1 MITELDHLIRKLE
14 GKQRVQAVAI
24 PLVLL
29 LEQAAP
35 FVISAAV
42 AALTSIG
49 LVSAANKLGAYSPG
63 RSLALTPEEE
73 NDIRWALIE
82 KMGME
87 NQAGLAT
94 FDAADLGLSFAEGD
108 NGPASM
114 PVPKVP
120 DITKEEALAELEAAL
135 ADAEARGDEDA
146 AYGLRKV
153 IIVVRANGLGDLQAM
168 EVSHLNR
175 RTGAGIPDV
184 FLQYAQQFVGDI
196 ASEAQETAAGITMA
210 AENIE
215 SILSYNK
222 IPDPKERCQA
232 LHVNMRQMIDA
243 LHMSKIAFKVSWFSA
258 KSEAIL
264 VRAAKYVDDWCSGL
278 YGPGPMTN

>member
-1 MITELDHLIRKLE
+1 MRTRLDEMISGLQNR
-14 GKQRVQAVAI
+14 QRLQAVAI

-94 FDAADLGLSFAEGD
+94 FDAGDLGLSFAEGD

-135 ADAEARGDEDA
+135 ADAEARGDTA
-146 AYGLRKV
+146 AADGLSRA
-153 IIVVRANGLGDLQAM
+153 IVVVKAKGVGPKLAS
-168 EVSHLNR
+168 EISHLGKAR
-175 RTGAGIPDV
+175 GAGIPDV